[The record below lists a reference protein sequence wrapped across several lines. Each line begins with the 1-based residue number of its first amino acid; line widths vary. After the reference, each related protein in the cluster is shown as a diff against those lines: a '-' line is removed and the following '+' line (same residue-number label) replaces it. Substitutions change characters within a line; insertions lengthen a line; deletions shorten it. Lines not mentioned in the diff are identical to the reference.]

1 MTARIF
7 IVDDERTV
15 VETLREILVMNGFD
29 VLGWAYDGEEA
40 VRKYASFVPP
50 PDIVIMDYRLPAKN
64 GVEAMAEILKLDPSA
79 RVLFV
84 SADMNARSIA
94 LAGGAVG
101 FILKPFGMRE
111 FVATV
116 QTLVRK
122 DAS

>member
-7 IVDDERTV
+7 IVDDERTM
-15 VETLREILVMNGFD
+15 VETLREILVMNGCD
-29 VLGWAYDGEEA
+29 ILGWAYDGDEA

-50 PDIVIMDYRLPAKN
+50 PDIVIMDHRLPAKN
-64 GVEAMAEILKLDPSA
+64 GAEAMAEILKLDPSA

-84 SADMNARSIA
+84 SADANSRSIA

-116 QTLVRK
+116 QSLARK
-122 DAS
+122 DVS

>member
-29 VLGWAYDGEEA
+29 ILGWAYNGEEA

-64 GVEAMAEILKLDPSA
+64 GVEVMDEILKLDPSA

-84 SADMNARSIA
+84 SADMNARSSA
-94 LAGGAVG
+94 LARGAVG
-101 FILKPFGMRE
+101 FILKPFRMRE
-111 FVATV
+111 FLTTV
-116 QTLVRK
+116 QTLARK
-122 DAS
+122 DVS

>member
-29 VLGWAYDGEEA
+29 ILGWAYNGEEA

-64 GVEAMAEILKLDPSA
+64 GVEVMDEILKLDPSA

-84 SADMNARSIA
+84 SADMNARSSA
-94 LAGGAVG
+94 LARGAVG
-101 FILKPFGMRE
+101 FILKPFRMRE
-111 FVATV
+111 FLATV

>member
-15 VETLREILVMNGFD
+15 VEALREMLVMKGFD
-29 VLGWAYDGEEA
+29 ILGWAYNGEEA

-64 GVEAMAEILKLDPSA
+64 GVEVMAEILKLDPSA

-84 SADMNARSIA
+84 SADISARSSA

-111 FVATV
+111 FLATV
-116 QTLVRK
+116 QALVGK

>member
-15 VETLREILVMNGFD
+15 VESLREILVMNGFD
-29 VLGWAYDGEEA
+29 ILGWAYDGEEA

-64 GVEAMAEILKLDPSA
+64 GVEAMAEIFKLDPSA

-84 SADMNARSIA
+84 SADMNARRSA
-94 LAGGAVG
+94 LAGGAAG

-111 FVATV
+111 FLATV

>member
-7 IVDDERTV
+7 IVDDERTM
-15 VETLREILVMNGFD
+15 VETLREILVMNGCD
-29 VLGWAYDGEEA
+29 ILGWAYDGDEA

-64 GVEAMAEILKLDPSA
+64 GAEAMAEILKLDPSA

-84 SADMNARSIA
+84 SADANSRSIA

-116 QTLVRK
+116 QSLARK
-122 DAS
+122 DVS

>member
-7 IVDDERTV
+7 IVDDERTM
-15 VETLREILVMNGFD
+15 VEILREILVMNGFD

-50 PDIVIMDYRLPAKN
+50 PDIVIMDHRLPARN
-64 GVEAMAEILKLDPSA
+64 GVEVMAEILKLDPSA

-84 SADMNARSIA
+84 SADISARRSA

-111 FVATV
+111 FLATV
-116 QTLVRK
+116 QALVGK

>member
-1 MTARIF
+1 MSARIF

-29 VLGWAYDGEEA
+29 ILGWAYNGEEA

-64 GVEAMAEILKLDPSA
+64 GVEAMDEILKLDPSA

-84 SADMNARSIA
+84 SADMNARSSA

-101 FILKPFGMRE
+101 FILKPFRMRE
-111 FVATV
+111 FLATV

-122 DAS
+122 DSS

>member
-29 VLGWAYDGEEA
+29 ILGWAYSGEEA
-40 VRKYASFVPP
+40 VRKYASFIPP

-64 GVEAMAEILKLDPSA
+64 GMEAMAEILKLDPSA

-84 SADMNARSIA
+84 SADMTARSIA

-111 FVATV
+111 FLATV
-116 QTLVRK
+116 QTLVSK

>member
-7 IVDDERTV
+7 IVDDERTM
-15 VETLREILVMNGFD
+15 VETLREILVMNGCD
-29 VLGWAYDGEEA
+29 ILGWAYDGEEA

-64 GVEAMAEILKLDPSA
+64 GAEAMAEILKLDPSA

-84 SADMNARSIA
+84 SADANSRSIA

-116 QTLVRK
+116 QSLARK
-122 DAS
+122 DVS

>member
-15 VETLREILVMNGFD
+15 VEALREMLVMKGFD
-29 VLGWAYDGEEA
+29 ILGWAYNGEEA

-64 GVEAMAEILKLDPSA
+64 GVEVMAEILKLDPSA

-84 SADMNARSIA
+84 SADISARSSA

-111 FVATV
+111 FLATV
-116 QTLVRK
+116 QALVRK

>member
-7 IVDDERTV
+7 IVDDERTM
-15 VETLREILVMNGFD
+15 VETLREILVMNGCD
-29 VLGWAYDGEEA
+29 ILGWAYDGDEA

-64 GVEAMAEILKLDPSA
+64 GAEAMAEILKLDPSA

-111 FVATV
+111 FLATV